1 MGAWAGG
8 GWGGRDQAAVV
19 ANVGAVYVWG
29 YGLGCERV
37 GRKGGRISAVQR
49 PASWAAKSNKRPC
62 HTLHN
67 KPPKETPTHT
77 RTGAPHSTSYPHSHH
92 NSTPQSQAM
101 ATTGTTTGRSMTT
114 AALEEGRPLLHPTP
128 QPHSITQLQWVLQM
142 AHSVE
147 PADQQ
152 KAAMEL
158 NSMIESTT
166 LFPLV
171 SFAPMAHSLSRLLP
185 SQDRTVV
192 YYAARA
198 VKMLLLDDALR
209 DQALLVGLPAVLIAA
224 LHTWQEEVPC
234 LREIL
239 GALQTLSWDKHS
251 VKSIVAAGTGLGIG
265 RRSSSSS
272 SSSSEAAS
280 KGNSS
285 NSTTKLD
292 ISSTEEKG
300 IAAATP
306 TTTPSTSSSSS
317 TTSSTSGALLPV
329 LALLQARDQEVMTLA
344 LAITANLC
352 AYSDTFLLAHQE
364 FILAVSEALPH
375 VLQAA
380 QNRDRLLRCY
390 GIAALANAS
399 ANPLLAGRIKELGG
413 VEVVEKI
420 EKENLRANTV
430 TFGGT
435 RVSECC
441 EVALLRLT
449 GSISSSSSRSS
460 KGKVEEE
467 GRALFG
473 RKFTFKFGNSP
484 ALELT
489 LDGGK
494 NRASIVGCLLLWVVG
509 VLLVLQPV
517 LRPTNGG
524 GMLGGGGGGIE

>member
-1 MGAWAGG
+1 MISLGSCCGPPCLKEPMPRA
-8 GWGGRDQAAVV
+8 QA
-19 ANVGAVYVWG
+19 
-29 YGLGCERV
+29 
-37 GRKGGRISAVQR
+37 Q
-49 PASWAAKSNKRPC
+49 AS
-62 HTLHN
+62 HIL
-67 KPPKETPTHT
+67 
-77 RTGAPHSTSYPHSHH
+77 
-92 NSTPQSQAM
+92 TPQSQSPIQAM
-101 ATTGTTTGRSMTT
+101 AATATVAGSAAAA

-142 AHSVE
+142 AHSAE
-147 PADQQ
+147 PAGQQ

-158 NSMIESTT
+158 NSMIEGTT

-171 SFAPMAHSLSRLLP
+171 SFAPMAHSLCRLLP

-192 YYAARA
+192 LYAARA
-198 VKMLLLDDALR
+198 VKTLLLDDALR
-209 DQALLVGLPAVLIAA
+209 GQALLVGLPAVLIAA
-224 LHTWQEEVPC
+224 LYTWQEEVPC

-239 GALQTLSWDKHS
+239 GALQTLSWDKHA
-251 VKSIVAAGTGLGIG
+251 VKSIVAAGTGPGIG
-265 RRSSSSS
+265 SSSSS
-272 SSSSEAAS
+272 SSSNEV
-280 KGNSS
+280 SS
-285 NSTTKLD
+285 NEVAGKASSNNSSTTKLD
-292 ISSTEEKG
+292 ISSTEERG
-300 IAAATP
+300 IAAAAG

-317 TTSSTSGALLPV
+317 SSSSTGALLPV

-364 FILAVSEALPH
+364 FILAVAEALPH

-380 QNRDRLLRCY
+380 QKRDRLLRCY

-399 ANPLLAGRIKELGG
+399 ANPVLAGRIKELGG
-413 VEVVEKI
+413 VEVVEKL

-449 GSISSSSSRSS
+449 GNSARSSS
-460 KGKVEEE
+460 KKKADGEE
-467 GRALFG
+467 GRALLG
-473 RKFTFKFGNSP
+473 MKTFRFKYGNAP

-489 LDGGK
+489 LDGSK

-509 VLLVLQPV
+509 ILLVLQPV
-517 LRPTNGG
+517 LRPSNAGA
-524 GMLGGGGGGIE
+524 E